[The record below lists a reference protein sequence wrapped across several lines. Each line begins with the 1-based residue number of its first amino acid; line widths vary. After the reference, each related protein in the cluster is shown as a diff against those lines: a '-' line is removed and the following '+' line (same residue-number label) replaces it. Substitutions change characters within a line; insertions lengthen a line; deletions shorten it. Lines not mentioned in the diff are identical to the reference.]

1 MDNLTDIL
9 REAVPDVH
17 DEPDLLEVIKG
28 IEKVLPTL
36 FPSPSEMQNVAEL
49 LSKLCSVVAPTREEL
64 CQIVK
69 KKAPNVPPV
78 HAILA
83 SIRTATCASSA
94 SSIALEAIEGHEL
107 STIQVLA
114 SQSRRRSQ

>member
-1 MDNLTDIL
+1 MDDLAGIL
-9 REAVPDVH
+9 GEHILDVH
-17 DEPDLLEVIKG
+17 DEPDLPEVIKG

-36 FPSPSEMQNVAEL
+36 FPSPIEMKNAAEL
-49 LSKLCSVVAPTREEL
+49 LSELRSVAAPTREEL

-69 KKAPNVPPV
+69 KKAPNVPAV

-94 SSIALEAIEGHEL
+94 SSIALAAIEGHEL

-114 SQSRRRSQ
+114 PQSHRRSQ